1 MIEFLRNKVK
11 SKLVYRRQLDINTG
25 VKISLEKKPQIII
38 KVDKAKSL

>member
-25 VKISLEKKPQIII
+25 VKISLEKKRQIII
-38 KVDKAKSL
+38 KVDKTKNL